1 MKHKG
6 EETKFNC
13 NENLMKHVNKMKVPK
28 KNTFR
33 KSILQWALKLQNW
46 QHKMNVSEMNK
57 TNNMRNHWKEI
68 HYKGSIIKY
77 EIQISLELGCVLK
90 LVLE

>member
-1 MKHKG
+1 M
-6 EETKFNC
+6 
-13 NENLMKHVNKMKVPK
+13 
-28 KNTFR
+28 
-33 KSILQWALKLQNW
+33 S
-46 QHKMNVSEMNK
+46 VSEMNK

-77 EIQISLELGCVLK
+77 EIQISLELGCVQK